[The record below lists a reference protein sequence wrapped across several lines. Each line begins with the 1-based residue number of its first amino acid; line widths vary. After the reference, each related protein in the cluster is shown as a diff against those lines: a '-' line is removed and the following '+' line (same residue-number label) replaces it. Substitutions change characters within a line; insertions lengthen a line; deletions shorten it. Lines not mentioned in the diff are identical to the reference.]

1 MKRAWLRNLKPAIG
15 AGTLLILIGSTPLI
29 AQRPL
34 RSATSIPETT
44 MSSPAIAG
52 QMIWSSE
59 HQTFEGRSQVSFSLD
74 LMDGLRDGDFYLIGP
89 GGWDPMKSPSVD
101 AVAVLDVSPDSPLS
115 KIYEA
120 ISEIRTKGDYRTVV
134 LLSRYK

>member
-1 MKRAWLRNLKPAIG
+1 
-15 AGTLLILIGSTPLI
+15 
-29 AQRPL
+29 
-34 RSATSIPETT
+34 